1 MSAMTASDPTPTDP
15 LISVVGLTVTYGT
28 GAEAHTALDGVDLE
42 VRAGER
48 IAVVGESG
56 SGKSTLVA
64 AMLGLLPSAA
74 RVLGGEIRVD
84 GTVLDPRRPQT
95 RLLGRVVG
103 YVPQDPLTNLD
114 PLRRIGPQVTSS
126 ARSHGLVTRNE
137 APALAVEALAHAGV
151 AEPETRVSQYPH
163 ELSGGLRQRSLI
175 AAATAA
181 RPAVLLADEPTSAL
195 DVTVQRR
202 ILDRLEQLVAED
214 HLALVFVTHDLAL
227 AAERADR
234 LVVMRSGRVVE
245 TGDAAAVL
253 REPSHPYTRALLAA
267 VPSLVDRRPP
277 DPGEP
282 TGPAVLSGRDL
293 VKDYPG
299 RRALDG
305 ASFDVHAGHT
315 LAVVGESGS
324 GKSTLAQIALR
335 LLTPTSGTVLFEG
348 ADVTTADRAGLREL
362 RRAVQPVFQDPAS
375 SLDPTFTVARAV
387 AEPLRVSKAS
397 TATVRRRVRELL
409 DLVSI
414 PAAAADRPVTA
425 LSGGQQQRVAIARAL
440 ALQPRVL
447 ICDEPVSALDVLVQE
462 QILELFTTLQ
472 QELGLAYLFISHDL
486 AVVRR
491 LAHDVLVMHGGR
503 VVESGPARA
512 VLDAPQADYTRELLA
527 AVPRP
532 RVA

>member
-1 MSAMTASDPTPTDP
+1 
-15 LISVVGLTVTYGT
+15 
-28 GAEAHTALDGVDLE
+28 
-42 VRAGER
+42 
-48 IAVVGESG
+48 
-56 SGKSTLVA
+56 
-64 AMLGLLPSAA
+64 
-74 RVLGGEIRVD
+74 
-84 GTVLDPRRPQT
+84 
-95 RLLGRVVG
+95 
-103 YVPQDPLTNLD
+103 
-114 PLRRIGPQVTSS
+114 
-126 ARSHGLVTRNE
+126 
-137 APALAVEALAHAGV
+137 
-151 AEPETRVSQYPH
+151 
-163 ELSGGLRQRSLI
+163 
-175 AAATAA
+175 
-181 RPAVLLADEPTSAL
+181 
-195 DVTVQRR
+195 
-202 ILDRLEQLVAED
+202 
-214 HLALVFVTHDLAL
+214 
-227 AAERADR
+227 
-234 LVVMRSGRVVE
+234 
-245 TGDAAAVL
+245 
-253 REPSHPYTRALLAA
+253 
-267 VPSLVDRRPP
+267 
-277 DPGEP
+277 
-282 TGPAVLSGRDL
+282 
-293 VKDYPG
+293 
-299 RRALDG
+299 
-305 ASFDVHAGHT
+305 
-315 LAVVGESGS
+315 
-324 GKSTLAQIALR
+324 
-335 LLTPTSGTVLFEG
+335 LTPTSGTVLFEG

-397 TATVRRRVRELL
+397 TATVRCRVRELL